1 MKKRSFPLLLAV
13 FLFASVIPGCV
24 FANVQRPLD
33 TNFEETR
40 LGEKIGESHMT
51 TVLWLFHWGDAGTKA
66 AAEEG
71 NISTIHHADMKVFTI
86 LFGLYGRVT
95 TIVYGD

>member
-1 MKKRSFPLLLAV
+1 MKKRSLSLLVALLLSA
-13 FLFASVIPGCV
+13 AMIQGCV

-51 TVLWLFHWGDAGTKA
+51 TVLWFFHWGDAGTKA
-66 AAEEG
+66 AAEDG
-71 NISTIHHADMKVFTI
+71 NISTIRHADMKVFTI
-86 LFGLYGRVT
+86 LFGLYGKVT